1 LKGGGNQL
9 QFDEEKSLL
18 NEIDTLRK
26 DNERKARVILEL
38 YTLIL
43 KTEDINLI
51 AEASAMTLKAQA
63 DEHLKN

>member
-1 LKGGGNQL
+1 LSIE
-9 QFDEEKSLL
+9 EEKSLL

-26 DNERKARVILEL
+26 DNERKARVILGL

-51 AEASAMTLKAQA
+51 AEAGAMTLEAQA
-63 DEHLKN
+63 G